1 MFKVI
6 RLDGMV
12 LIIPRKWVEELRS
25 VPEHHLSLRHLQV
38 YVSTHLGPF
47 SGDHGITMA

>member
-12 LIIPRKWVEELRS
+12 LIIPRQWVEELRS
-25 VPEHHLSLRHLQV
+25 IPEYRLSLRHLQV
-38 YVSTHLGPF
+38 HVSLTVG
-47 SGDHGITMA
+47 

>member
-38 YVSTHLGPF
+38 YVSMYLGLFP
-47 SGDHGITMA
+47 GVHGFAMA